1 MRRKRV
7 SQATSRSS
15 SAKCSSA
22 SGSRSMHTSVP
33 LEPIR
38 SAIRRAWPPA
48 PKVQSTTVSPAAGA
62 VSSISSPAR
71 TGTCARVMSRRIAK
85 ALRHLPDFRVQ
96 SVLLLLP
103 ALLRPHLEVVAHPHH
118 EDLLLDPGVLEE
130 WRRQGHTAARVE
142 LDLEGVA
149 LVEARQLAVLGP
161 HRVQLAEC
169 ALDDRLVRLGSPH
182 RDAGLRVLGENRST
196 GEGSAE
202 PGRNAEPVLRVQRV
216 LEVATKRHRS
226 YPGERVRPEWRSG
239 RSPATPVDCW
249 CHRTPLSPTLQH
261 DSPLF
266 RPMAGSLGRPLARF
280 WLPGAKKQALS
291 AVGHWVRPGAISPA
305 CAPPECNRACKRG
318 VWWVALQRRG
328 FGLGAFPWHI
338 ARQCAP

>member
-71 TGTCARVMSRRIAK
+71 TGTCARVISRRIAK
-85 ALRHLPDFRVQ
+85 TLRPLPDFRVQ

-103 ALLRPHLEVVAHPHH
+103 VLLRPDLEVVADAHH
-118 EDLLLDPGVLEE
+118 DDLLLDPAVLKQR
-130 WRRQGHTAARVE
+130 RRQRDAAGGVE
-142 LDLEGVA
+142 VDLEGVA
-149 LVEARQLAVLGP
+149 LVEARELAVLGA
-161 HRVQLAEC
+161 HRVQPAER
-169 ALDDRLVRLGSPH
+169 ALDDRLVRLGGPH

-196 GEGSAE
+196 GEGRAE
-202 PGRNAEPVLRVQRV
+202 PSRNAEPVLRVQRV
-216 LEVATKRHRS
+216 LEVATK
-226 YPGERVRPEWRSG
+226 
-239 RSPATPVDCW
+239 
-249 CHRTPLSPTLQH
+249 
-261 DSPLF
+261 
-266 RPMAGSLGRPLARF
+266 
-280 WLPGAKKQALS
+280 
-291 AVGHWVRPGAISPA
+291 
-305 CAPPECNRACKRG
+305 
-318 VWWVALQRRG
+318 
-328 FGLGAFPWHI
+328 
-338 ARQCAP
+338 